1 MQFVCPKTSSAESA
15 DRNPPTREVN
25 SPEDAVAAQVQALPL
40 PMDVA
45 AGAARF
51 YGSLIIRTSS
61 DLAPVFTSTVKM
73 FPTPGA
79 KNLSSRRSGS
89 NGVVSSDFRQ

>member
-15 DRNPPTREVN
+15 DRNPPTREGN
-25 SPEDAVAAQVQALPL
+25 SLEEHAVVAQVQALPV

-51 YGSLIIRTSS
+51 
-61 DLAPVFTSTVKM
+61 
-73 FPTPGA
+73 
-79 KNLSSRRSGS
+79 
-89 NGVVSSDFRQ
+89 

>member
-25 SPEDAVAAQVQALPL
+25 SLEEHAVVAQVQALPL

-45 AGAARF
+45 AGATHF

-79 KNLSSRRSGS
+79 
-89 NGVVSSDFRQ
+89 